1 MIEVRQPDAR
11 NLIRCITFAWLCS
24 YALKSRNNSAL
35 AFQSVRHTNCA
46 KAQDSRSHLR
56 GRIHLCASVQNEISD
71 QIRSGSVPGT
81 TCGFRTTPKAVQT
94 TSMGSTRISFHRF
107 MAADDL
113 SRVGTIHTCIAAT
126 PWLRSISQSQR
137 RRLLLCVLYVGFT
150 ACNVGR

>member
-24 YALKSRNNSAL
+24 YALKSRNNSAAL

-81 TCGFRTTPKAVQT
+81 TCGIRTTPKAVQ
-94 TSMGSTRISFHRF
+94 TSMGSTRISFIASWQLTIYPGWAQSTLALQPLRGSGQSLNHKGDVCSCVCC
-107 MAADDL
+107 MSE
-113 SRVGTIHTCIAAT
+113 SRLAM
-126 PWLRSISQSQR
+126 
-137 RRLLLCVLYVGFT
+137 
-150 ACNVGR
+150 